1 MGGWER
7 FNSITTWMIRLAY
20 LNILW
25 LLFTIAGLLLF
36 GLFPATGAMFS
47 VVRNW
52 FIDKHDVSIW
62 TAFWTFY
69 RRNFIKLNG
78 FSLLFFGFVFFLYYD
93 FSFIQLNPGKVDF
106 LFPILML
113 ITLIFTLTSVY
124 FFPTY
129 VHFELKYFQYIK
141 QSFLIAVVS
150 PLETI
155 SIILSIAAL
164 YFIVTL
170 LPGIIPLFT
179 GSVLASIITWLSF
192 RAFERIKQKQHA
204 R

>member
-7 FNSITTWMIRLAY
+7 FNLITTWMIRLAY

-25 LLFTIAGLLLF
+25 LLFTLAGLFLF
-36 GLFPATGAMFS
+36 GLFPSTAAMFF

-52 FIDKHDVSIW
+52 FTGKQDVSIW
-62 TAFWTFY
+62 KTFWRFY
-69 RRNFIKLNG
+69 RGNFVRLNG
-78 FSLLFFGFVFFLYYD
+78 FSLLFFGFIFFLYYD
-93 FSFIQLNPGKVDF
+93 FSFIQLNQGKLDF

-113 ITLIFTLTSVY
+113 ITLMFTMTSIY

-150 PLETI
+150 PLESI
-155 SIILSIAAL
+155 SIVLSIAAL

-170 LPGIIPLFT
+170 FPGIIPLFT
-179 GSVLASIITWLSF
+179 GSVLAYIITWLSF
-192 RAFERIKQKQHA
+192 RAFDRIKQKQHA